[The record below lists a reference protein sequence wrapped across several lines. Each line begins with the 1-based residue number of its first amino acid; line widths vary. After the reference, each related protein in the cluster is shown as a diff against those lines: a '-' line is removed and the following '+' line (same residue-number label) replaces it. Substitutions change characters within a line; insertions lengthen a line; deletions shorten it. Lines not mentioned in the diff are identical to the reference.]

1 MWIKAALLI
10 PERGQT
16 AVHGSWW
23 CRLNWGVMGRTNPPF
38 QLGPREHTVN
48 SGFPLVPNQPN
59 NISEDQH
66 TMKQFHSSITYK
78 KHLSEKRRSGML
90 PELTDRTKERAL
102 REPTHTYTHTFTHR
116 KTLFHLY
123 LDPWTVHI
131 FRGWK
136 LFQFTFIWI
145 CGLDTSSEA
154 GIWSWNKAPLWNQQL
169 YSNVACPPPL
179 YLCSLSPCSELCP
192 THTNWGWA
200 SLCQLE
206 R

>member
-38 QLGPREHTVN
+38 QLGPRVHTVN

-102 REPTHTYTHTFTHR
+102 REPTHTHTHTPSHTE
-116 KTLFHLY
+116 
-123 LDPWTVHI
+123 
-131 FRGWK
+131 K
-136 LFQFTFIWI
+136 LFFTFIWI
-145 CGLDTSSEA
+145 RGLYTSSEA
-154 GIWSWNKAPLWNQQL
+154 GSCSSSPLSGSVDWTHL
-169 YSNVACPPPL
+169 PRLESGPGTRLFCGTSNSTAMLPVLLLFICVRWAL
-179 YLCSLSPCSELCP
+179 VQSSVQ
-192 THTNWGWA
+192 HTQTEDEQA
-200 SLCQLE
+200 SVS
-206 R
+206 